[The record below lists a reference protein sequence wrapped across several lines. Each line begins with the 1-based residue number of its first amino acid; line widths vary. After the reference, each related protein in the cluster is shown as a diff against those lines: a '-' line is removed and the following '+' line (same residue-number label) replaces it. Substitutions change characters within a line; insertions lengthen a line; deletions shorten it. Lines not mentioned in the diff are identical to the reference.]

1 MAVRAG
7 RAIGS
12 YPEPRIP
19 SGWQPD
25 GAAPTDRPRPRR
37 RETQLRIVLG
47 VLGVVVVAG
56 AFSSVVR
63 TLVLPRP
70 SRSSFTSLVR
80 RVLFVPYQAVADRLG
95 SAEAKDRVL
104 APVAPL
110 SILVT
115 LVLWLASFMVGYAL
129 LEAAV
134 SDFGVKSALSEAGSS
149 LFTLGFASSRRSALT
164 AVDFCAAAT
173 GPIVI
178 ALQVGYLP
186 SLYGAYAR
194 REAEVTLLQ
203 SRAGSPAWGPEIL
216 ARYAQVDLMDSLLEL
231 FENWER
237 WSADVAESHTT
248 YAVLIHFR
256 AARASRNWL
265 VALIAVMDAA
275 ALHLAFNP
283 SRPQTQVRLALRAGF
298 VCLRDLADVR
308 GIRYNPDPMPDDPL
322 ELDYGA
328 FLQGVARMVEQGF
341 PMERS
346 PEEAWPHF
354 RGWRVNYETLGYRLA
369 YDIDAV
375 PAPWSGPRRTA
386 EAVVTPRT
394 PVDRRPVGARPG
406 QTGA

>member
-1 MAVRAG
+1 M
-7 RAIGS
+7 
-12 YPEPRIP
+12 
-19 SGWQPD
+19 
-25 GAAPTDRPRPRR
+25 
-37 RETQLRIVLG
+37 RIVLG
-47 VLGVVVVAG
+47 VLGVLVVAG
-56 AFSSVVR
+56 VFSSVVR

-80 RVLFVPYQAVADRLG
+80 RVLFVPYQAVADRCAT
-95 SAEAKDRVL
+95 AERKDRVL

-129 LEAAV
+129 LEASV
-134 SDFGVKSALSEAGSS
+134 SGFGVKASLSEAGSS

-203 SRAGSPAWGPEIL
+203 SRAGSPPWGPEIL
-216 ARYAQVDLMDSLLEL
+216 ARFAQVDLLDSLLEL
-231 FENWER
+231 FANWER
-237 WSADVAESHTT
+237 WSAEVAESHTT
-248 YAVLIHFR
+248 YAVLIQFR
-256 AARASRNWL
+256 SARAGRNWL
-265 VALIAVMDAA
+265 VALIAVLDAA

-283 SRPQTQVRLALRAGF
+283 SSPQTQVRLALRAGF
-298 VCLRDLADVR
+298 VCMRDLADVR
-308 GIRYNPDPMPDDPL
+308 GIAYNADPLPDDPIDL
-322 ELDYGA
+322 TYET
-328 FLQGVARMVEQGF
+328 FLKGVERMAEQGF
-341 PMERS
+341 PMERT
-346 PEEAWPHF
+346 PEQAWPHF
-354 RGWRVNYETLGYRLA
+354 RGWRVNYEALGYRLA

-386 EAVVTPRT
+386 EAEVTPHT
-394 PVDRRPVGARPG
+394 PVDRRPVGA
-406 QTGA
+406 